1 VSGGPDST
9 ALLLLAHAA
18 LPGQVEAVTVDHGLR
33 PESAQEAELVA
44 AVCAALDVPHAI
56 LAVSLGAGNVQE
68 AARKRRYG
76 AMLDWAGQHRLDAL
90 ATAHHADDQAETLV
104 MRLNRG
110 SGLGGLSGI
119 RQSTIF
125 PPSTVCVVRPLLR
138 WRRSELG
145 AIVEQAGAET
155 AQDPSNRDAD
165 FERVRVRDALREA
178 PWLDPAA
185 WSRSAEHL
193 QQLERALDFAVENEL
208 AECAEEGDATIY
220 FPYRRGAEWREPFW
234 MRAIETLAIVLEAR
248 LDADQSAR
256 MVDRLRRGEK
266 VNIGGLLAWTEQ
278 RGAETAW
285 LITREPPRRTG

>member
-1 VSGGPDST
+1 M
-9 ALLLLAHAA
+9 AHAA
-18 LPGQVEAVTVDHGLR
+18 LPERVEAVTVDHGLR

-44 AVCAALDVPHAI
+44 AVCATLDIPHCI
-56 LAVSLGAGNVQE
+56 LAVSLGKGNVQD
-68 AARKRRYG
+68 AARKRRYA
-76 AMLDWAGQHRLDAL
+76 AMLEWAGQRRLDAL

-110 SGLGGLSGI
+110 SGLVGLSGI

-125 PPSTVCVVRPLLR
+125 PPSSVLVVRPLLR

-155 AQDPSNRDAD
+155 AQDPSNRNAD
-165 FERVRVRDALREA
+165 FERVRMRNALHEA
-178 PWLDPAA
+178 AWLDPAA

-208 AECAEEGDATIY
+208 AECAEVGETTTY
-220 FPYRRGAEWREPFW
+220 FPYRRGAVWREPFW
-234 MRAIETLAIVLEAR
+234 MRAIEILAVQLEVR
-248 LDADQSAR
+248 LDVDQSAR
-256 MVDRLRRGEK
+256 MVDRLRSGEK
-266 VNIGGLLAWTEQ
+266 VNIGGLLGWTEQ

>member
-1 VSGGPDST
+1 M
-9 ALLLLAHAA
+9 
-18 LPGQVEAVTVDHGLR
+18 PGRIEAVTVDHGLR
-33 PESAQEAELVA
+33 AESAQEAELVA
-44 AVCAALDVPHAI
+44 AVCASLDIPHTI
-56 LAVSLGAGNVQE
+56 LAVSLGEGNVQD

-76 AMLDWAGQHRLDAL
+76 AMLDWAGRRGLDAV

-125 PPSTVCVVRPLLR
+125 PPSTMLVVRPLLR

-145 AIVEQAGAET
+145 AIVEQAGIEPV
-155 AQDPSNRDAD
+155 QDPSNRNAD

-208 AECAEEGDATIY
+208 AECAEQGEPTIY

-234 MRAIETLAIVLEAR
+234 MRAVEALAVLLEIR

-256 MVDRLRRGEK
+256 MVDRLRKGEK

-285 LITREPPRRTG
+285 LITREPQRRTG